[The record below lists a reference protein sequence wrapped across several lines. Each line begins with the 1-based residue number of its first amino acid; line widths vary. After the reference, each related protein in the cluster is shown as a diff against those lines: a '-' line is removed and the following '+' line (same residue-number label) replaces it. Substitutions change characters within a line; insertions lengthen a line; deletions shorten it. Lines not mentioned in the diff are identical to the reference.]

1 MSSAGSFFVSGP
13 VHRLPFGT
21 EPRCTNCCYY
31 VESEMT
37 ATPNSRHSRADAA
50 TQLAQ
55 RLSESLLR
63 ERLVPRFVDSYVVE
77 HGRYGLQ
84 VHATLYREL
93 LALIQ
98 REALLASSARALD
111 VVTKGSASSEKSKS
125 KSMTRKDA
133 HAFRQKFLGALTR
146 HHHWNAGE
154 ALEFQSDLVM
164 YEEILARAGTSQ
176 RKRKPFEV
184 ANHPF
189 VDRCGFILD
198 SSFME
203 KARIAAS
210 RALTDIE
217 ALATQLAVELFSDSS
232 SM

>member
-1 MSSAGSFFVSGP
+1 VL
-13 VHRLPFGT
+13 RLPFRT
-21 EPRCTNCCYY
+21 EPRSTNCCYY

-37 ATPNSRHSRADAA
+37 ATPKPRNSAADAA

-84 VHATLYREL
+84 VHATLYRDL

-111 VVTKGSASSEKSKS
+111 IATKGSNPSETSKS
-125 KSMTRKDA
+125 RPMTRKDA
-133 HAFRQKFLGALTR
+133 LVFRRKFLAALTR

-176 RKRKPFEV
+176 RRRKPFEV

-189 VDRCGFILD
+189 VDRCGFVLD

-210 RALTDIE
+210 RALADIE
-217 ALATQLAVELFSDSS
+217 ALAMQLTLDLLSDSS
-232 SM
+232 SR